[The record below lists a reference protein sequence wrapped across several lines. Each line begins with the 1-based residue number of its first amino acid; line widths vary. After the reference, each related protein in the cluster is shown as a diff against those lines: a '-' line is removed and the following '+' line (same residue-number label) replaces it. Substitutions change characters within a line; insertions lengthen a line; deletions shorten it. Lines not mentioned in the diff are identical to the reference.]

1 MRSRGVFFA
10 ALAASVLVSPAAS
23 AGVVVSIDKSIQQ
36 MSVSVDG
43 VKRYTWPVSTGRAG
57 YATPSGAYTPFRLEE
72 DHYSKEWDDAPMPH
86 SIFFTPKGHAI
97 HGSFETKR
105 LGTAASHGCVR
116 LAPKNAATLFALVKQ
131 EGLGN
136 TKVVLTGEA
145 PPMIARRPAQ
155 PEPQGEPLE
164 LQPEQSRAAR
174 PANPQPYEYQSPYR
188 ARAGY
193 PQPYAVEPRY
203 RQDYATQPR
212 SQREYPVEQ
221 RYQQDYAIQ
230 PRYRQDDAVQPR
242 SQQGYPVQPWYQQ
255 EYAVQPRYPQ
265 PPYGQPYDR
274 QPYYGQ
280 PQYPVY
286 PRYPY

>member
-23 AGVVVSIDKSIQQ
+23 AGIVVSIDKSIQQ

-131 EGLGN
+131 EGLA
-136 TKVVLTGEA
+136 T
-145 PPMIARRPAQ
+145 PRSCSP
-155 PEPQGEPLE
+155 
-164 LQPEQSRAAR
+164 AR
-174 PANPQPYEYQSPYR
+174 PHR
-188 ARAGY
+188 
-193 PQPYAVEPRY
+193 
-203 RQDYATQPR
+203 
-212 SQREYPVEQ
+212 
-221 RYQQDYAIQ
+221 
-230 PRYRQDDAVQPR
+230 
-242 SQQGYPVQPWYQQ
+242 
-255 EYAVQPRYPQ
+255 
-265 PPYGQPYDR
+265 
-274 QPYYGQ
+274 
-280 PQYPVY
+280 
-286 PRYPY
+286 

>member
-1 MRSRGVFFA
+1 MRPRGVFLA
-10 ALAASVLVSPAAS
+10 ALAASVLVSTAAS
-23 AGVVVSIDKSIQQ
+23 AGVVISIDKSVQQ

-43 VKRYTWPVSTGRAG
+43 VRRYTWPVSTGRTG

-116 LAPKNAATLFALVKQ
+116 LAPKNAATLFALVRE

-155 PEPQGEPLE
+155 SAPQGEPLD
-164 LQPEQSRAAR
+164 LQPDQSRSAAR
-174 PANPQPYEYQSPYR
+174 PAAPQAYEYPSPYR
-188 ARAGY
+188 QEYAAQPRYQQEYPVQQRYQQEYAAPRYQQEYPAQPRYQQEYAARPRYRQEYALQPRYQQEY
-193 PQPYAVEPRY
+193 PVQPRYQQEYAVEPRY
-203 RQDYATQPR
+203 Q
-212 SQREYPVEQ
+212 
-221 RYQQDYAIQ
+221 
-230 PRYRQDDAVQPR
+230 
-242 SQQGYPVQPWYQQ
+242 
-255 EYAVQPRYPQ
+255 
-265 PPYGQPYDR
+265 

-280 PQYPVY
+280 PQYPMY
-286 PRYPY
+286 PRSYPY